1 MVMKSNRI
9 IAALLAAAAFFASCE
24 NEICVTIEEEL
35 VTLDACIGNPDT
47 RIHFTGDNALFTET
61 RWEAD
66 DCIWV
71 RSDTQAYW
79 ERGDCFKTSGTYISS
94 DGHSAKFQGRTR
106 VEGRL
111 SAVYPYDLVLGGSD
125 NDKVC
130 VSVAQANKLV
140 PGDCPAGSN
149 VAAAFWA
156 DGSSSFSM
164 QYVLGAIKF
173 SLTGNGEKVSSFVL
187 VDADSDNA
195 LWGVCEIT
203 PDYDAKGIASA
214 VMVNDDPSRNR
225 IILETDLTLG
235 GTAQD
240 FYFMVP
246 AGSFSKGFSLRV
258 YGPDGK
264 MLSSMGTKQAN
275 TVERGKVLVM
285 PSAKLEPI
293 TDGAIPFEGSG
304 TEQDPYQISSPG
316 NLSYMSAVLSSADYA
331 EYAGKHYRQTADID
345 MGSVVF
351 KPLCPYADKPFTGV
365 YDGSGKTISN
375 LSVSG
380 LDSGNPASG
389 LFGYANG
396 AQIKQLTVTNRV
408 NSGSFNRVG
417 GIVGY
422 AKDCLIDDCHI
433 TGGELG
439 ASANM
444 CGGIV
449 AEMHGGLLTFCTA
462 KNVRIVNTKNYA
474 GGIVAYAHD
483 GAVIRQSEIDE
494 GTEVSAAN
502 EVGGIVGKIEGGQ
515 VNMCKANNATVTAG
529 SEDSGAIGGWIV
541 GGCEVYGCH
550 ASSCVINAVSYAG
563 GIVGLLEKS
572 TVFSCRLTDKS
583 KVSVTK
589 NCAGGIAGYLKKAEE
604 SHVDE
609 CMVSTESTVSGA
621 QNIGGIVGWLDT
633 GIIRGC
639 SFFGAYVS
647 GTADGV
653 GGIVGRAISKS
664 GTDNVIES
672 CKVGV
677 GSTVT
682 GSYSVGGIL
691 GYAYPD
697 KNGKLLIVNCGI
709 DDSTVRATSCDTGG
723 DPSAGDSMS
732 GGICG
737 WMRLSD
743 SGSKGYIEN
752 CYSYM
757 KQLVCDLPMAHPS
770 VGGFVGYGS
779 VTSAGALEI
788 VNCVGNLVNSR
799 LIINGAANAGA
810 SQAGALFGK
819 LPNNAVVKV
828 SKCFYLDDG
837 ILGIGADAPDAVIS
851 DLAGFPENV
860 FTDGSTVK
868 DLLNANAGSND
879 AWSSWTAVNGLA
891 IL

>member
-9 IAALLAAAAFFASCE
+9 IAALLSAAALFASCE
-24 NEICVTIEEEL
+24 NEISVTLEEEL
-35 VTLDACIGNPDT
+35 ITLDACIGNPDT
-47 RIHFTGDNALFTET
+47 RIHFTGDNGLFTEI

-79 ERGDCFKTSGTYISS
+79 ERGDCFKTSEANISA
-94 DGHSAKFQGRTR
+94 DGHSARFQGRTR

-130 VSVAQANKLV
+130 VSVAQTNKLV

-156 DGSSSFSM
+156 DGANSFSM

-173 SLTGNGEKVSSFVL
+173 SLTGNGEKVSQFVL
-187 VDADSDNA
+187 IDADSSNS

-203 PDYDAKGIASA
+203 PDYDAKGIAS
-214 VMVNDDPSRNR
+214 VTMVNDDPSRNR
-225 IILETDLTLG
+225 IILETDMTLG
-235 GTAQD
+235 GTPQE

-258 YGPDGK
+258 YGMDGK
-264 MLSSMGTKQAN
+264 LLSSITTKKAN
-275 TVERGKVLVM
+275 TVGRGKVLVM

-293 TDGAIPFEGSG
+293 TDGTIPFEGSG
-304 TEQDPYQISSPG
+304 SEQDPYLISSSG
-316 NLSYMSAVLSSADYA
+316 NLSYMSSVLSSDDYA
-331 EYAGKHYRQTADID
+331 EYAGKHYKQTADID
-345 MGSVVF
+345 MSSVVF
-351 KPLCPYADKPFTGV
+351 KPLCPNADKPFTGV
-365 YDGSGKTISN
+365 YDGSGKAISN

-380 LDSGNPASG
+380 LSSDNPASG
-389 LFGYANG
+389 LFGYATG
-396 AQIKQLTVTNRV
+396 AEIKQLTVTKRV
-408 NSGSFNRVG
+408 NTGSFNRVG

-422 AKDCLIDDCHI
+422 AKDCLIESCHI

-449 AEMHGGLLTFCTA
+449 AEMHGGMLAFCTA
-462 KNVRIVNTKNYA
+462 KGVRIVNTKNYA

-483 GAVIRQSEIDE
+483 GTVIRLCEVNE
-494 GTEVSAAN
+494 GAEVSAAN
-502 EVGGIVGKIEGGQ
+502 EVGGIAGKIDGGQ
-515 VNMCKANNATVTAG
+515 VYMCKATNATITAG
-529 SEDSGAIGGWIV
+529 SEDAGAIGGWIV
-541 GGCEVYGCH
+541 GGCSVEGCN
-550 ASSCVINAVSYAG
+550 ASACGINAVSYAG

-572 TVFSCRLTDKS
+572 TVISCQVTDES

-604 SHVDE
+604 SVVDM
-609 CMVSTESTVSGA
+609 CLVSTGSTVSGV

-633 GIIRGC
+633 GTIRSCAVMG
-639 SFFGAYVS
+639 VS
-647 GTADGV
+647 VNGSGDGV
-653 GGIVGRAISKS
+653 GGIVGRAISKN

-672 CKVGV
+672 CNV

-697 KNGKLLIVNCGI
+697 KNGKLLIVNCGV
-709 DDSTVRATSCDTGG
+709 DGSTVRATACDTGR
-723 DPSAGDSMS
+723 DPSSGDSMS

-743 SGSKGYIEN
+743 SGSKGYIQN

-757 KQLVCDLPMAHPS
+757 KELICDLPMVHPS
-770 VGGFVGYGS
+770 VGGLLGYGS
-779 VTSAGALEI
+779 VSSAGALEI
-788 VNCVGNLVNSR
+788 VNCVSNLVNAR
-799 LIINGAANAGA
+799 LIINGAANTGA
-810 SQAGALFGK
+810 SQAGTLFGK
-819 LPNNAVVKV
+819 LPNSAVVKV
-828 SKCFYLDDG
+828 SQCFYQDDG
-837 ILGIGADAPDAVIS
+837 VLGIGADAPNAVIV
-851 DLAGFPENV
+851 DNTGYPESV
-860 FTDGSTVK
+860 FLDGSTICDK
-868 DLLNANAGSND
+868 LNANAGAND
-879 AWSSWTAVNGLA
+879 AWSTWSVVDGLPK
-891 IL
+891 I

>member
-1 MVMKSNRI
+1 MKSNRI
-9 IAALLAAAAFFASCE
+9 IAALLSAAALFASCE
-24 NEICVTIEEEL
+24 NEISITIEEEL
-35 VTLDACIGNPDT
+35 VALDACIGNPDT
-47 RIHFTGDNALFTET
+47 RIHFTGDNGLFTET

-79 ERGDCFKTSGTYISS
+79 ERGDCFKTSGADISA
-94 DGHSAKFQGRTR
+94 DGHSARFLGRTR

-156 DGSSSFSM
+156 DGSNSFSM

-173 SLTGNGEKVSSFVL
+173 SLTGNGEKVSQFVL
-187 VDADSDNA
+187 IDADSDNA

-203 PDYDAKGIASA
+203 PDYDAKGIAS
-214 VMVNDDPSRNR
+214 VTMVNDDPSRNR
-225 IILETDLTLG
+225 IILETDMTLG
-235 GTAQD
+235 GTPQE

-258 YGPDGK
+258 YGADGK
-264 MLSSMGTKQAN
+264 LLSSITTKKAN
-275 TVERGKVLVM
+275 TVGRGKVLVM
-285 PSAKLEPI
+285 PAAKLEPI
-293 TDGAIPFEGSG
+293 TDGSIPFEGSG
-304 TEQDPYQISSPG
+304 SEQDPYLISSPG
-316 NLSYMSAVLSSADYA
+316 NLSYMSSVLSSDDYA
-331 EYAGKHYRQTADID
+331 EYVGKHYKQTADID
-345 MGSVVF
+345 MSSVVF
-351 KPLCPYADKPFTGV
+351 KPLCPNADKPFTGV
-365 YDGSGKTISN
+365 YDGNGKTVSN

-380 LDSGNPASG
+380 LDADNPASG

-396 AQIKQLTVTNRV
+396 AEIKQLTVTNRV
-408 NSGSFNRVG
+408 NTGSFNRVG
-417 GIVGY
+417 GIAGY
-422 AKDCLIDDCHI
+422 AKDCLIESCHI

-449 AEMHGGLLTFCTA
+449 AEMHGGLLNFCTA
-462 KNVRIVNTKNYA
+462 KGVRIVNTKNYA

-483 GAVIRQSEIDE
+483 GTAIRLCEVNE
-494 GTEVSAAN
+494 GAEVSAAN

-515 VNMCKANNATVTAG
+515 VYMCKATNATITAG
-529 SEDSGAIGGWIV
+529 SEDAGAIGGWIV
-541 GGCEVYGCH
+541 GACSVEGCN
-550 ASSCVINAVSYAG
+550 ASACGINAVSYAG

-572 TVFSCRLTDKS
+572 IIASCRVTDKS

-604 SHVDE
+604 SHVDD
-609 CMVSTESTVSGA
+609 CLVSTESIVSGA

-633 GIIRGC
+633 GTIRSC
-639 SFFGAYVS
+639 SFFGAVVNGS
-647 GTADGV
+647 ADGV

-664 GTDNVIES
+664 GTENIIES

-677 GSTVT
+677 GSAVT

-709 DDSTVRATSCDTGG
+709 DDSTVRATACDTGG
-723 DPSAGDSMS
+723 DPSSGDSMS

-757 KQLVCDLPMAHPS
+757 KQLVCDLPMVHPS
-770 VGGFVGYGS
+770 VGGLVGYGS
-779 VTSAGALEI
+779 VSSAGALEI
-788 VNCVGNLVNSR
+788 INCVGNLVNSR

-810 SQAGALFGK
+810 SQAGTLFGK

-837 ILGIGADAPDAVIS
+837 ILGIGADAPNAVIS
-851 DLAGFPENV
+851 DLVGYPENV
-860 FTDGSTVK
+860 FSDGSTVT
-868 DLLNANAGSND
+868 DLLNANASTNN
-879 AWSSWTAVNGLA
+879 AWSSWSVVNGLPV
-891 IL
+891 L